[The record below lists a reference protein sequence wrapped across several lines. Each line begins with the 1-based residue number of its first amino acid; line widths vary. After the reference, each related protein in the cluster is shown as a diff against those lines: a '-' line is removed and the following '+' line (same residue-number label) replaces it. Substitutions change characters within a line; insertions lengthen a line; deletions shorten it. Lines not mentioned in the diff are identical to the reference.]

1 MTACGEVNLKWAI
14 VTRIGRPFSDV
25 PFEIIHFYTSPLFG
39 TSLLPTPHSE
49 KVVSTKKSNG
59 IIYDQSN
66 SEIDCVLTEN

>member
-1 MTACGEVNLKWAI
+1 MNLERAI
-14 VTRIGRPFSDV
+14 VIRIRRPFSDV
-25 PFEIIHFYTSPLFG
+25 TFEFIHFYTSPLFG